1 MRTIRRLYFYLV
13 AIISLEV
20 VLWGVIGLLRSIIS
34 SAVVDM
40 ANALAQ
46 ALALVLVGVPIFL
59 FHWLWT
65 QRAVL
70 QDEEEQ
76 TASLRAIFFYAVL
89 LATLIPVTQN
99 LLALINR
106 WILGI
111 VNINTSR
118 AILGGYQIWQDN
130 IIAIGINAVAASYFW
145 KVLKNNW
152 KSLSFLENF
161 TDVRRLYRFLW
172 LLYSLMMVIFGAQQT
187 IRYIFYLPV
196 PENVLGEIGRELFA
210 NGFTLLLVGTPLWF
224 YTWRICQKAIASP
237 VERESNL
244 RLGVLYLL
252 ALGGVI
258 TVLSAGGTLFDLLLR
273 WVLGESLRSYE
284 FINQA
289 GGPISLGLPFA
300 GVWAYF
306 HKWLEEQIQS
316 DSDEPRRTGKR
327 RFYYYLLSVLGLAA
341 TFIGIAVLLSFVVD
355 ISTSSA
361 LWGDR
366 LRSRLAGGIATLTV
380 GLPLWLYTWRP
391 MQAQALS
398 VGEKGDRSRG
408 STLRKF
414 YLYLAMFAGV
424 IGGMVSAVWLM
435 YTVINAL
442 LARELI
448 PDFFSSLLNAAQLLG
463 LFAILLI
470 YHLRC
475 LRQDGELAAQS
486 VDTRQHEFPVV
497 VIDPGNESYVKLIT
511 SMINKHAPS
520 IPILVQSGRK
530 KMTKETE
537 QAKVAILP
545 LSQVLSPPP
554 TLGKWLKTFKGEKIV
569 LEEAVSGWVIS
580 ALTAEQVAQ
589 TVRRL
594 ADGGNAH
601 REKPSAVWETIKTV
615 SVIWLGI
622 QVFFILLALTISL
635 LAR

>member
-13 AIISLEV
+13 AIISMEV
-20 VLWGVIGLLRSIIS
+20 VLWGVIGLLRSILS

-65 QRAVL
+65 QRAAI

-89 LATLIPVTQN
+89 LATLIPVLQN

-106 WILGI
+106 WILE
-111 VNINTSR
+111 VANINTSR

-130 IIAIGINAVAASYFW
+130 IIAIIINTVAAGYFW
-145 KVLKNNW
+145 KALQNNW
-152 KSLSFLENF
+152 KSLPYLENF
-161 TDVRRLYRFLW
+161 TDVRRLYRLLW
-172 LLYSLMMVIFGAQQT
+172 LLYSLMMVILGAQQT

-196 PENVLGEIGRELFA
+196 PENVLGEVGREMFA
-210 NGFTLLLVGTPLWF
+210 NGLTLLLVGTPLWV
-224 YTWRICQKAIASP
+224 YTWRICQEAIASP
-237 VERESNL
+237 AERESNL

-252 ALGGVI
+252 SLGGVI
-258 TVLSAGGTLFDLLLR
+258 TVLSAGGTLLDLILR
-273 WVLGESLRSYE
+273 RVFGESLRTYE

-289 GGPISLGLPFA
+289 GGPISLGLPLA

-306 HKWLEEQIQS
+306 HGWLEEQIQS
-316 DSDEPRRTGKR
+316 DGDEPRRMGKR

-341 TFIGIAVLLSFVVD
+341 TFIGVAVLLSFVVD
-355 ISTSSA
+355 LSTSSA
-361 LWGDR
+361 LWGDA
-366 LRSRLAGGIATLTV
+366 LRSRLTGALATLTV
-380 GLPLWLYTWRP
+380 GLPLWLFTWRP
-391 MQAQALS
+391 IQAQALS
-398 VGEKGDRSRG
+398 AGEMGDHARS
-408 STLRKF
+408 STLRKA

-442 LARELI
+442 LAREI
-448 PDFFSSLLNAAQLLG
+448 ISDFISSLLNAAQLLG
-463 LFAILLI
+463 LFAVLLI

-475 LRQDGELAAQS
+475 LRQDGELVAQT
-486 VDTRQHEFPVV
+486 VDSRLHRFPVL
-497 VIDPGNESYVKLIT
+497 VIDPGNELYVKIIT
-511 SMINKHAPS
+511 SAINKYAPS
-520 IPILVQSGRK
+520 IPVTVQSGVK
-530 KMTKETE
+530 KATKELERTK
-537 QAKVAILP
+537 AAILP
-545 LSQVLSPPP
+545 LSLVLTPPDA
-554 TLGKWLKTFKGEKIV
+554 LGKWLRLFEGEKIV
-569 LEEAVSGWVIS
+569 VEETVTGWAIN
-580 ALTAEQVAQ
+580 ALTAEQAAQ

-594 ADGGNAH
+594 AEGGNTRLA
-601 REKPSAVWETIKTV
+601 KPSAAWETIKTV

-622 QVFFILLALTISL
+622 QVFFILLAIIISL